1 MSTEDKVESTTSN
14 DKDGLRIV
22 LDPEASRAFSEMSA
36 SLKAVGGY
44 VKFYPSQLVSHI
56 ITDFFGTYFERDK
69 ETLVSKFFDA
79 KAYIASEVQRAQ
91 SADEAVNILKGLSDS
106 IDKIKGKGRAF
117 RRSKERP
124 MGSGRG
130 RKKSEITYEND
141 KV

>member
-1 MSTEDKVESTTSN
+1 MSAEDKAESTTSN
-14 DKDGLRIV
+14 DKNGLRIV

-106 IDKIKGKGRAF
+106 IDKIKGKGRIF

-124 MGSGRG
+124 AASGRG

>member
-56 ITDFFGTYFERDK
+56 ITDFFGIYFERDK

-106 IDKIKGKGRAF
+106 IDKIKGKGSRKRGP
-117 RRSKERP
+117 RRTSKL
-124 MGSGRG
+124 
-130 RKKSEITYEND
+130 NA
-141 KV
+141 